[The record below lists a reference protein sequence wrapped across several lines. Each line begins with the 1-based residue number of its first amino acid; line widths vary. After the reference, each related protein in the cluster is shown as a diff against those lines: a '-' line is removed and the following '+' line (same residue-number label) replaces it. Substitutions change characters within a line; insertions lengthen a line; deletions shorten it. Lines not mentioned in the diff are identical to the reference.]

1 MDGSGTISNRELDS
15 VFKALNV
22 KLNDDQLKQLI
33 KEIDLDGSGMY
44 EKI

>member
-1 MDGSGTISNRELDS
+1 
-15 VFKALNV
+15 LNV

-44 EKI
+44 EKISNLKEKIFPFVINRSD